1 MARETAARKH
11 FDVADFVQETAGGA
25 SSTWLLYLAA
35 RRPFAS
41 DAALADALGVHRSQV
56 ARWKRGGQADPANEE
71 RLRDLGTVV
80 DSLTGYL
87 EPGAISD
94 WLSGVNAHLG
104 HRRPID
110 VLLAGH
116 LTDVIAAVEAE
127 RRGAYA

>member
-1 MARETAARKH
+1 MARQAVVLKH
-11 FDVADFVQETAGGA
+11 FEVADFVQETASGE

-80 DSLTGYL
+80 ESLTGYL
-87 EPGAISD
+87 EPDAISD
-94 WLSGVNAHLG
+94 WLTGVNPHLG

-116 LTDVIAAVEAE
+116 VTDVIAAVEAE

>member
-1 MARETAARKH
+1 MARQTAVLKH
-11 FDVADFVQETAGGA
+11 FEVADFVQETAGGEA
-25 SSTWLLYLAA
+25 STWLLYLAA

-56 ARWKRGGQADPANEE
+56 ARWKRGGQADAANEE
-71 RLRDLGTVV
+71 RLRNLGTVV
-80 DSLTGYL
+80 ESLTGYL
-87 EPGAISD
+87 EPDAISD
-94 WLSGVNAHLG
+94 WLSGVNPHLG

-116 LTDVIAAVEAE
+116 VTDVIAAVEAE

>member
-1 MARETAARKH
+1 MARQTAAARTRYE
-11 FDVADFVQETAGGA
+11 VADFVQDSGD

-56 ARWKRGGQADPANEE
+56 ARWKRGGQADSANEE
-71 RLRDLGTVV
+71 RLRNLGTVV
-80 DSLTGYL
+80 ESLTGYL
-87 EPGAISD
+87 EPTTISD
-94 WLSGVNAHLG
+94 WLSGINPHLG

-110 VLLAGH
+110 VLLAGNV
-116 LTDVIAAVEAE
+116 TDVIAAVEAE

>member
-1 MARETAARKH
+1 MARQTTAARTRYE
-11 FDVADFVQETAGGA
+11 VADFVQDSGA

-71 RLRDLGTVV
+71 RLRNLGTVV
-80 DSLTGYL
+80 ESLTGYL
-87 EPGAISD
+87 EPTAISD
-94 WLSGVNAHLG
+94 WLSGINPHLG

-110 VLLAGH
+110 VLLAGNV
-116 LTDVIAAVEAE
+116 TDVIAAVEAE

>member
-1 MARETAARKH
+1 MARQTTAARTRYE
-11 FDVADFVQETAGGA
+11 VADFVQDSGD

-56 ARWKRGGQADPANEE
+56 ARWKRGGQADSANEE
-71 RLRDLGTVV
+71 RLRNLGTVV
-80 DSLTGYL
+80 ESLTGYL
-87 EPGAISD
+87 EPTAISD
-94 WLSGVNAHLG
+94 WLSGINPHLG

-110 VLLAGH
+110 VLLAGNV
-116 LTDVIAAVEAE
+116 TDVIAAVEAE

>member
-1 MARETAARKH
+1 MARQTTAARTRYE
-11 FDVADFVQETAGGA
+11 VADFVQDSGD

-56 ARWKRGGQADPANEE
+56 ARWKRGGQADSANEE
-71 RLRDLGTVV
+71 RLRNLGTVV
-80 DSLTGYL
+80 ESLTGYL
-87 EPGAISD
+87 EPTAISD
-94 WLSGVNAHLG
+94 WLSGINPHLG

-110 VLLAGH
+110 VLLGGNV
-116 LTDVIAAVEAE
+116 TDVIAAVEAE

>member
-11 FDVADFVQETAGGA
+11 FDVADFVQETAAGA

-41 DAALADALGVHRSQV
+41 DAALAEALGVHRSQV

-87 EPGAISD
+87 EPDAISD

>member
-1 MARETAARKH
+1 MARQTTARKH
-11 FDVADFVQETAGGA
+11 FEVADFVQDSGA
-25 SSTWLLYLAA
+25 ASAWLLYLAA

-56 ARWKRGGQADPANEE
+56 ARWKRGGRADPANEE
-71 RLRDLGTVV
+71 RLRNLGTVV
-80 DSLTGYL
+80 ESLTGYL
-87 EPGAISD
+87 EPDAIAD
-94 WLSGVNAHLG
+94 WLSGVNPHLG

>member
-1 MARETAARKH
+1 MTRQTTAARTRYE
-11 FDVADFVQETAGGA
+11 VADFVQDSGD

-71 RLRDLGTVV
+71 RLRNLGTVV
-80 DSLTGYL
+80 ESLTGYL
-87 EPGAISD
+87 EPAAISD
-94 WLSGVNAHLG
+94 WLAGINPHLG

-110 VLLAGH
+110 VLLAGNV
-116 LTDVIAAVEAE
+116 TDVIAAVEAE